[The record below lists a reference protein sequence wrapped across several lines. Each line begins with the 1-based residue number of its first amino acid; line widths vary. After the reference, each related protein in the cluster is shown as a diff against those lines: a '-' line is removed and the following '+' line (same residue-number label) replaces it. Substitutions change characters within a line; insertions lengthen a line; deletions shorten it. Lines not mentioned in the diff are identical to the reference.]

1 MRSGAF
7 WWTGDRSASRAWV
20 FFAYLAFDSDF
31 SHCMFDSPDYP
42 KPLDEATFDA
52 WLEEGRSN
60 KIAYA
65 YMLIVWDEV
74 EEKYFPDYVENR
86 SGIQQYERYG
96 DSPARQLLVAA
107 YDLYS
112 ESKVV

>member
-1 MRSGAF
+1 M
-7 WWTGDRSASRAWV
+7 
-20 FFAYLAFDSDF
+20 FFIYLASDLDPP
-31 SHCMFDSPDYP
+31 HRMFDSPDYP
-42 KPLDEATFDA
+42 KSLDEATFDA

-65 YMLIVWDEV
+65 YLLIVWDEV
-74 EEKYFPDYVENR
+74 EEKYFPAYVESR

-112 ESKVV
+112 ESKVA